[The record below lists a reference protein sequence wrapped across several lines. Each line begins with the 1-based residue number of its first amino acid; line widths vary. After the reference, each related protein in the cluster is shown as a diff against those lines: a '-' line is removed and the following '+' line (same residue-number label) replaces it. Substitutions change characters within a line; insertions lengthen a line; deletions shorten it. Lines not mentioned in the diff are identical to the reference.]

1 MVSDSTPFV
10 SECPN
15 CKRDRA
21 QTGYS
26 RDELLQL
33 LSSGAEIEAYC
44 SSCDEYWPMSVEER
58 ADIARALSR

>member
-1 MVSDSTPFV
+1 V
-10 SECPN
+10 
-15 CKRDRA
+15 

-33 LSSGAEIEAYC
+33 LSCGTQIEAYC

-58 ADIARALSR
+58 ADISRALSR